1 MLRGGFARGGTRVT
15 TIREAL
21 AALDERLFVD
31 REPEVALFRDW
42 LAQGAAGPAIL
53 ALSGSGGMGK
63 STLLRA
69 FRRVAE
75 GQGYRVVLADGS
87 AFEPT
92 PEGLSRTITG
102 DRDRDGADYLSE
114 AQTVLLLDSFE
125 KLGPLTH
132 HLQEQFLPRL
142 DQKVKVVISGRRRL
156 GRAWSA
162 WQPVVRSI
170 VLSGF
175 EPEARARY
183 LNLRGIG
190 PDLAAEI
197 TGAAGGIPLALS
209 LAADMATQRGVREFP
224 AAAEWH
230 LAVRSLVEELLRDVG
245 DQDLRILLEA
255 AAVLREFD
263 EELLAAVA
271 DKVDITAAFAALCG
285 LSFVRPA
292 QHGLMLHD
300 EVRRILIEDL
310 RWRRPEHLVE
320 LRRRAWR
327 HYQRRMRESPPQ
339 AWMIANELHLS
350 GNDLIQAMFFQDNE
364 PGTVWGE
371 RARPSDLEE
380 MLRILKAFTSQG
392 PSLADAP
399 TPEEVDPGFVG
410 SLLSHPATRVT
421 LARDRD
427 GSPTAYGFVL
437 PICRQTMDLLPGGGA
452 LRRLVERTSSAAE
465 IANLPADCEDA
476 TTFFF
481 STIAHS
487 GELTREVTA
496 ALVQDV
502 LQALLAGGKYL
513 ACTASAQYAGVLNAF
528 GFTKVAS
535 RLGPSAFDRS
545 RDLDAFALDLRL
557 VGVEAWIDSI
567 LAGRPLPRQLASED
581 ITAEVQAVLLHWT
594 DDARLEV
601 SPLVA
606 MAARRNPESDLGPA
620 DRVRALIRDA
630 LERARTG
637 DSEDRDLAFRA
648 VELAY
653 LERSVSQERVAERLS
668 VSRSTFYRLLKR
680 GVAGVVAA
688 LERP

>member
-1 MLRGGFARGGTRVT
+1 MT
-15 TIREAL
+15 TIRDAL
-21 AALDERLFVD
+21 ATLDERLFVG
-31 REPEVALFRDW
+31 REREVALFRDW
-42 LAQGAAGPAIL
+42 LAQGTAGPAIL

-75 GQGYRVVLADGS
+75 GQGWRVVLADGS

-102 DRDRDGADYLSE
+102 ADDSDGADYLSG
-114 AQTVLLLDSFE
+114 APTVLLLDSFE
-125 KLGPLTH
+125 KLRPLTH
-132 HLQEQFLPRL
+132 YLQEQFLPRL
-142 DQKVKVVISGRRRL
+142 DLKVKVVISGRRPI

-162 WQPVVRSI
+162 WQPVVRSV
-170 VLSGF
+170 VLSGL

-183 LNLRGIG
+183 LDLRGIG

-197 TGAAGGIPLALS
+197 TRAAGGIPLALS
-209 LAADMATQRGVREFP
+209 LAADMATQRGLREFP

-245 DQDLRILLEA
+245 DQDLRIVLEA

-271 DKVDITAAFAALCG
+271 DRVDITAAFAALCG
-285 LSFVRPA
+285 LSFVGPA

-310 RWRRPEHLVE
+310 RWRRPEHLLE

-339 AWMIANELHLS
+339 AWMIADELHLS
-350 GNDLIQAMFFQDNE
+350 GNDLIQAMFSQDSE

-371 RARPSDLEE
+371 RARPSDREE
-380 MLRILKAFTSQG
+380 ILRILDAFASKG

-399 TPEEVDPGFVG
+399 TPEEVDPRFVG
-410 SLLSHPATRVT
+410 SLLSHPAVRVT

-427 GSPTAYGFVL
+427 GRMTAYGFVL
-437 PICRQTMDLLPGGGA
+437 PICRQTMDLLPRSGA

-465 IANLPADCEDA
+465 IADLPADCEDA

-487 GELTREVTA
+487 AELTREVTA
-496 ALVQDV
+496 ALVQEV
-502 LQALLAGGKYL
+502 LQALLTGGMYL
-513 ACTASAQYAGVLNAF
+513 ACTASAQYAGVLQAF
-528 GFTKVAS
+528 GFTKVAA
-535 RLGPSAFDRS
+535 RLGPSAFDQS
-545 RDLDAFALDLRL
+545 RELDAFALDLRL

-567 LAGRPLPRQLASED
+567 LAGRPLPQTRALED
-581 ITAEVQAVLLHWT
+581 ITAAVQAVLLHWT

-606 MAARRNPESDLGPA
+606 MASRRDPESELSGA
-620 DRVRALIRDA
+620 ESVRALIRAA
-630 LERARTG
+630 LERARAG
-637 DSEDRDLAFRA
+637 AHDDQELAFRA
-648 VELAY
+648 LELAY
-653 LERSVSQERVAERLS
+653 LERAVSQERVAERLS

>member
-1 MLRGGFARGGTRVT
+1 MP
-15 TIREAL
+15 TIRDAL
-21 AALDERLFVD
+21 TALDERLFVG
-31 REPEVALFRDW
+31 REAEVALFRDW
-42 LAQGAAGPAIL
+42 LAQGTAGPAIL

-69 FRRVAE
+69 FRRIAE
-75 GQGYRVVLADGS
+75 GQGRRVVSADGS

-102 DRDRDGADYLSE
+102 DHDSDGADYLNE
-114 AQTVLLLDSFE
+114 APTVLMLDSFE
-125 KLGPLTH
+125 KLGPLTS

-142 DQKVKVVISGRRRL
+142 DQNVNILISGRRPL
-156 GRAWSA
+156 GMAWSA

-175 EPEARARY
+175 DEAASSSY
-183 LNLRGIG
+183 LKLRGIA

-197 TGAAGGIPLALS
+197 TKVAGGIPLALS

-230 LAVRSLVEELLRDVG
+230 LAVRSLVEVLLRDVG

-271 DKVDITAAFAALCG
+271 EVEDVTAAFAALCR

-292 QHGLMLHD
+292 QHGLTLHD

-310 RWRRPEHLVE
+310 RWRRPEHLIE
-320 LRRRAWR
+320 LRRLAWR
-327 HYQRRMRESPPQ
+327 HYRRRMRESPPQ
-339 AWMIANELHLS
+339 AWMIADELHLS
-350 GNDLIQAMFFQDNE
+350 GNDLIQAMLFQE
-364 PGTVWGE
+364 SETGIAWSE
-371 RARPSDLEE
+371 RARPTDLPV
-380 MLRILKAFTSQG
+380 ILQILQTFTSKG
-392 PSLADAP
+392 STLPDAP
-399 TPEEVDPGFVG
+399 TPEEVDSGFVE
-410 SLLSHPATRVT
+410 SLLRHPTSPVTMARERDGRVT
-421 LARDRD
+421 GYA
-427 GSPTAYGFVL
+427 FVL
-437 PICRQTMDLLPGGGA
+437 PICRQTMDLLPAGGA

-465 IANLPADCEDA
+465 IASLPDDCEDA
-476 TTFFF
+476 SIYIF

-487 GELTREVTA
+487 AELSREATA

-502 LQALLAGGKYL
+502 LHALLAGGKYL
-513 ACTASAQYAGVLNAF
+513 ACTASTQYAEVLHAF
-528 GFTKVAS
+528 GFSRVAS
-535 RLGPSAFDRS
+535 GLGPSAFDPHRQ
-545 RDLDAFALDLRL
+545 LDAFALDLRP

-567 LAGRPLPRQLASED
+567 IGGYPLSQGLAVED
-581 ITAEVQAVLLHWT
+581 IGAEVQAVLLHWA
-594 DDARLEV
+594 DDAHLQA

-606 MAARRNPESDLGPA
+606 IAARRDPESDLGSA
-620 DRVRALIRDA
+620 DKVRAMIRDA
-630 LERARTG
+630 LERARAG
-637 DSEDRDLAFRA
+637 ARDDRQLAFRA

-653 LERSVSQERVAERLS
+653 IERSVSHERVAERLS

-680 GVAGVVAA
+680 GVAGVAAA
-688 LERP
+688 LRRP

>member
-1 MLRGGFARGGTRVT
+1 MP
-15 TIREAL
+15 TIHDAL

-42 LAQGAAGPAIL
+42 LAQGTSGPAIL

-69 FRRVAE
+69 FRRIAE
-75 GQGYRVVLADGS
+75 GQGWRVVSADGS

-102 DRDRDGADYLSE
+102 AHDRDGADYLNE
-114 AQTVLLLDSFE
+114 APTVLLLDSFE

-132 HLQEQFLPRL
+132 HLREEFLPRL
-142 DQKVKVVISGRRRL
+142 DQKVKVAISGRRPL
-156 GRAWSA
+156 GTAWSV

-170 VLSGF
+170 VLAGL
-175 EPEARARY
+175 EPEASSRY
-183 LNLRGIG
+183 LHLRGID
-190 PDLAAEI
+190 PDIAAEI

-230 LAVRSLVEELLRDVG
+230 LAVRTLVEELLRDVG
-245 DQDLRILLEA
+245 DLDLRILLEA

-271 DKVDITAAFAALCG
+271 DKADITAAFAALCG

-292 QHGLMLHD
+292 QHGLTLHD

-310 RWRRPEHLVE
+310 RWRRPEHLIE

-327 HYQRRMRESPPQ
+327 HYRRRMRESPPQ
-339 AWMIANELHLS
+339 AWMIADELHLS
-350 GNDLIQAMFFQDNE
+350 GNDLIQAMLFQDSE
-364 PGTVWGE
+364 PGAWGE
-371 RARPSDLEE
+371 RARPSDLEAIIQ
-380 MLRILKAFTSQG
+380 ILQAFTSQG
-392 PSLADAP
+392 SSVPDAP
-399 TPEEVDPGFVG
+399 TPEEVDPRFVG
-410 SLLSHPATRVT
+410 SLLSHPAVHVT
-421 LARDRD
+421 MARERD
-427 GSPTAYGFVL
+427 GRLTAYAFVL
-437 PICRQTMDLLPGGGA
+437 PICRETMDLLPAGGA

-465 IANLPADCEDA
+465 IANLPDDCEDA
-476 TTFFF
+476 SMYIF

-487 GELTREVTA
+487 AELSREATA

-502 LQALLAGGKYL
+502 LHALLAGGKYL
-513 ACTASAQYAGVLNAF
+513 ACTASAQYAEVLHAF
-528 GFTKVAS
+528 GFSKIAS
-535 RLGPSAFDRS
+535 ELGPSAFDPDRQ
-545 RDLDAFALDLRL
+545 LDAFALDLRL
-557 VGVEAWIDSI
+557 VGVEAWIDSMI
-567 LAGRPLPRQLASED
+567 GGHPLPQGLAVED
-581 ITAEVQAVLLHWT
+581 IGAEVQAVLLHWA
-594 DDARLEV
+594 DDAQLEA

-606 MAARRNPESDLGPA
+606 IAARRDPESDLGPA
-620 DRVRALIRDA
+620 DSVRALIRDA
-630 LERARTG
+630 LERARAG
-637 DSEDRDLAFRA
+637 ARDDRQLAFRA

-680 GVAGVVAA
+680 GVAGVAAA
-688 LERP
+688 LGRP